1 MSRYPDRMPK
11 SPYLTVA
18 DVAAELGISRH
29 GVYKLIERGKLKAIR
44 RTERNLRVSRLALD
58 AYQRRLKGNAQAAA
72 GEVDDI
78 VDVDGL
84 RVAFEQETGVTP
96 ADWERRW
103 KADELED
110 SAENM
115 RLTIRAL
122 ALRAA
127 ESGSARGVDT
137 VVAAALGRPLLG
149 AAEFRHVG
157 AVMGR
162 DRRG

>member
-1 MSRYPDRMPK
+1 MSEA
-11 SPYLTVA
+11 YLTVA
-18 DVAAELGISRH
+18 EVAAELGISRH

-58 AYQRRLKGNAQAAA
+58 AYGRRLQDGAPAVEAGDAA
-72 GEVDDI
+72 
-78 VDVDGL
+78 DVDALGI
-84 RVAFEQETGVTP
+84 AFQDETGMTP
-96 ADWERRW
+96 SEWERRW

-127 ESGSARGVDT
+127 TGSSDT
-137 VVAAALGRPLLG
+137 IDPVLAAALGR
-149 AAEFRHVG
+149 R
-157 AVMGR
+157 
-162 DRRG
+162 